1 MLRFLLRNESVLL
14 LLRIKDV
21 VRGRIGVVVWKMMRV
36 VVCGRQNIVVDVVVW
51 RVYMWMV
58 VEQRCFKI
66 IQQRRI

>member
-51 RVYMWMV
+51 RVYM
-58 VEQRCFKI
+58 
-66 IQQRRI
+66 